1 MTQTAISGNYYNAN
15 LFSNYYLDERIYGLD
30 EWDCD
35 DTARE
40 AMEELQDLYERERD
54 QFAGRKEDQ
63 HISRWIEPVLE
74 TLGFAHASEATLP
87 SGGGYVDRTLFGS
100 DDELLAAENGDSETF
115 FARSL
120 ALLEAKQWG
129 HDFEAEFGTD
139 RQYRNAS
146 HQIKHYLEQT
156 PDEVGWGVLTDG
168 KKWRLYGTKEYEART
183 YYEVDL
189 PELLERGNL
198 EAFKR
203 FFVFFRAEAF
213 RAVGETTFLDRVWA
227 ESETAAQELG
237 EDLQDNVFTAL
248 RVLGEGFVESNDLD
262 IDPGDEEA
270 LAELKEQSL
279 VLLYRLMFV
288 SYAESRDLIHPE
300 GEERAEYEENFS
312 FGHLRETVKETV
324 DSGETFASGFST
336 YSDSMWSRLS
346 RLFDL
351 VDSGEDALGIP
362 AYNGG
367 LFDPMKH
374 AFLDEHSVYDRW
386 LAEVVYL
393 ISTTD
398 SETSDEVVFADY
410 ADLDTR
416 HLGSI
421 YEGLLEHEFRIAG
434 EPLAAVADDGGQTW
448 KPADEVTVA
457 DAVET
462 VDPGE
467 LYVVNDDGERK
478 ATGAYYTP
486 DYVVTYIVEETIDPL
501 LDEIRADLNA
511 DGLESG
517 DPQYY
522 ARFHR
527 RVLDLTVLDP
537 AMGSGHFL
545 TKATEYLAEAVMEES
560 RELASAGGI
569 DEQAVRREIS
579 KECIYG
585 VDLNGMAVEL
595 AKLSMWLET
604 LATDQ
609 PLAFLDHHLKS
620 GNSLVGSDIETIEGL
635 ESDASDDADTQ
646 SSLAEFGATRAGTI
660 ERLMDI
666 YQEFLAIENEDIEDA
681 REMERKYREIEQDD
695 LRQRLVGMANVATAE
710 DFGVDVPSGAYE
722 RMARSLEADDEWA
735 EVEQQD
741 WYQTGQSLAE
751 EHDFFHWKLEFPEV
765 FYDRDGGMAERSGY
779 DAVVGNPPYV
789 RIYGDRLPDEVVEY
803 YRTAYESA
811 YKKFDL
817 YILFLDISLDL
828 LHHEGFTSQIVP
840 DKFLNTPYGEKLR
853 DKIYQTSDIQS
864 ILDLRDTSVFKDAS
878 VSNVIP
884 VFTKQRTAN
893 SKISIR
899 EKEHTTFPEVN
910 RADINLLTT
919 GTENTIRLRV
929 EQGDISILDR
939 ISKKSIRFDDV
950 YYVNWGLRTGTA
962 EKTNKYVVKETDD
975 PRAKPMIRGQD
986 VAERYRLL
994 PPSEYVI
1001 YAPEDFY
1008 NPMFP
1013 ELFENPKLVFRKIS
1027 GEGIMAVVDESGYYC
1042 FSTLIP
1048 CVNIREVSHIDR
1060 SGIPNETPESSEY
1073 DDPYFALAV
1082 VNSNLTAWYYHKT
1095 LSDELSVVPGHVSE
1109 LPLPEV
1115 EFGTGRITEQEL
1127 EQVHNQTI
1135 SGKFQEII
1143 DRVTPDGSNSVVS
1156 NETTYRVLSYSARKI
1171 SKYQDA
1177 YVSLNLHLPDYLG
1190 SYNDGPTLADL
1201 SPMPPS
1207 GLADSVLTKGMGD
1220 VEQYETV
1227 RATEATVERTGN
1239 RVTVSLVPYVKPI
1252 ESERD
1257 EYETNTHDYATLD
1270 PVPAMEFHDVDDDL
1284 AALLEAFVPYAVEEE
1299 KAGYRDGTTKT
1310 ISLLDRLEDLTLPA
1324 IEDVRDGIERYEQ
1337 ATERAAELDEQ
1348 IERTDDLIDEL
1359 VYDLYGLTDEEIE
1372 IVEQAVG
1379 E

>member
-1 MTQTAISGNYYNAN
+1 MSAGDRDRIMTQTAISGDYYNAN

-35 DTARE
+35 GAARE

-87 SGGGYVDRTLFGS
+87 NGGGYVDRTLFGS

-351 VDSGEDALGIP
+351 VDSGEEALGIP

-462 VDPGE
+462 VEPGE

-517 DPQYY
+517 DPQFY

-735 EVEQQD
+735 DVEQQD
-741 WYQTGQSLAE
+741 WYQTGQSLADD
-751 EHDFFHWKLEFPEV
+751 HDFFHWKLEFPEV
-765 FYDRDGGMAERSGY
+765 FYDRDGGMAEQSGY

-789 RIYGDRLPDEVVEY
+789 FIDSIPEELRGYYAESFNTWDYRYDIYG
-803 YRTAYESA
+803 
-811 YKKFDL
+811 
-817 YILFLDISLDL
+817 LFIELAINTISNQ
-828 LHHEGFTSQIVP
+828 SQLGYIVP
-840 DKFLNTPYGEKLR
+840 HNLLNNSSFSALR
-853 DKIYQTSDIQS
+853 QKIVAESTNIRLIDF
-864 ILDLRDTSVFKDAS
+864 TASVFEDAS
-878 VSNVIP
+878 NEPMLVL
-884 VFTKQRTAN
+884 F
-893 SKISIR
+893 
-899 EKEHTTFPEVN
+899 EHTDIPDQTPTLQSALISPDTLADSTVPFSKYDATAIESLPENPFIVRGGEWVGKVLRHN
-910 RADINLLTT
+910 KATT
-919 GTENTIRLRV
+919 LGNHV
-929 EQGDISILDR
+929 DAVQ
-939 ISKKSIRFDDV
+939 
-950 YYVNWGLRTGTA
+950 GLRTGNNT
-962 EKTNKYVVKETDD
+962 ERLSNKKETENHRKALAGEDIHRYGYQWNNTYVLYD
-975 PRAKPMIRGQD
+975 RELLSKDTAARPREKKYWEADEKIVVQEIRNVHLSERIVAAIDREGYISLNTTNAIISKPESHYSLSYVMSILNSRLMNELFKCCFVDNHIATQYLESLPMYTPAISQTEALSEKEKEKLINRMHTERIEAVFSD
-986 VAERYRLL
+986 TDYPYDRVAYDILSKLSERVTNTQAER
-994 PPSEYVI
+994 
-1001 YAPEDFY
+1001 D
-1008 NPMFP
+1008 
-1013 ELFENPKLVFRKIS
+1013 
-1027 GEGIMAVVDESGYYC
+1027 GIN
-1042 FSTLIP
+1042 T
-1048 CVNIREVSHIDR
+1048 
-1060 SGIPNETPESSEY
+1060 
-1073 DDPYFALAV
+1073 
-1082 VNSNLTAWYYHKT
+1082 
-1095 LSDELSVVPGHVSE
+1095 
-1109 LPLPEV
+1109 
-1115 EFGTGRITEQEL
+1115 
-1127 EQVHNQTI
+1127 
-1135 SGKFQEII
+1135 
-1143 DRVTPDGSNSVVS
+1143 
-1156 NETTYRVLSYSARKI
+1156 
-1171 SKYQDA
+1171 
-1177 YVSLNLHLPDYLG
+1177 HLPDYLG
-1190 SYNDGPTLADL
+1190 SYDDGSTLKDL

-1257 EYETNTHDYATLD
+1257 EYETNTHGYTSLD

-1299 KAGYRDGTTKT
+1299 AAGYRDGTTKT
-1310 ISLLDRLEDLTLPA
+1310 ISLLDRLEGLTLPA

-1337 ATERAAELDEQ
+1337 ATERAAELEAQ